1 MRIVHL
7 YNGDRQQSP
16 GEWGKKKKKKEELE
30 KKQKKAFPGPSELGL
45 QYVHTAFLEM

>member
-16 GEWGKKKKKKEELE
+16 GEWGKKKKK
-30 KKQKKAFPGPSELGL
+30 AFPGPSELGL